1 MPSPTT
7 LPARVDSSILAKHL
21 TAGEPVVLVKLV
33 SVGNTAPYD
42 FRDAKGSRAYVFRWD
57 LKAGG
62 HILRVPLHLWQAN
75 KAQIAHD
82 IMDQRRLPN
91 AIVVTVELPQ
101 TLNAAEA
108 IFGFAGWLTTRT
120 QETIM
125 GGNADCAVVAGL
137 CKEFM
142 EANKLTP
149 PRDGWQNFLTHPTE
163 KGATDTANEGDVQN
177 VVGLSQASPPTVAL
191 ASEEIATD
199 EQPAPVATD
208 EPQEEAPAD
217 EPPPQEEAPAV
228 NTAPLTLTSDTIAG
242 LAFDNV
248 EQPKRIKALAAILGV
263 EEEVL
268 RAAIESPGSKVEL
281 AKAGWVRRKES

>member
-7 LPARVDSSILAKHL
+7 LPARVDSSILARYL

-33 SVGNTAPYD
+33 SVGNTSPYD
-42 FRDAKGSRAYVFRWD
+42 FRDAKGSRSYVFRWD

-62 HILRVPLHLWQAN
+62 HVLRVPLSLWQAN

-91 AIVVTVELPQ
+91 AIVVTVEMPVPPVTTFKQRVLAEYAELGERLTKLDAFLSDIPPNVELSEEDHALLVEQQ
-101 TLNAAEA
+101 TAMHAYHDVLGRRVARFDVEPAKAPE
-108 IFGFAGWLTTRT
+108 TTS
-120 QETIM
+120 
-125 GGNADCAVVAGL
+125 
-137 CKEFM
+137 
-142 EANKLTP
+142 P
-149 PRDGWQNFLTHPTE
+149 PE

-177 VVGLSQASPPTVAL
+177 VVGLSQASQPTVAP
-191 ASEEIATD
+191 ASGKTS
-199 EQPAPVATD
+199 
-208 EPQEEAPAD
+208 EPQTQDAPSITDDKLA
-217 EPPPQEEAPAV
+217 E
-228 NTAPLTLTSDTIAG
+228 

-263 EEEVL
+263 EEDVL